1 MVKIWKIEKNVE
13 FTGYISYDKKVE
25 LFKNSHIFLFP
36 TFHGEGF
43 PTVILEA
50 MAAGLPVVTTATA
63 GLIDVIKDGRE
74 GFIINSIP
82 PNPNDISEK
91 IIRLIEDPN
100 LIERISK
107 NNQKRVKDEFDV
119 KVISKK
125 IVEMYNNLY
134 KKFH

>member
-1 MVKIWKIEKNVE
+1 MKIEKNVE